1 MIFLKYYGSKLK
13 ATVAVAMVHCMN
25 LMGLHPETVLAI
37 IPLYKFTAPT
47 K

>member
-1 MIFLKYYGSKLK
+1 MILLKYYGSKLK
-13 ATVAVAMVHCMN
+13 ATVMAMVHSMN
-25 LMGLHPETVLAI
+25 LMGLHPETGLAI